1 MHARGAPG
9 QWTSLRARHSDRK
22 GAAGIAAVLSQLR
35 DSKPRPFVLTLWRS
49 NMEKNTEHKK
59 AKDEETLSDQEIRW
73 TIRYLDPDVKDK
85 ATDGGVI
92 ITLLALFAI
101 VCVVVAVLYS
111 RGLWN

>member
-1 MHARGAPG
+1 
-9 QWTSLRARHSDRK
+9 
-22 GAAGIAAVLSQLR
+22 
-35 DSKPRPFVLTLWRS
+35 
-49 NMEKNTEHKK
+49 MEKNTEHKK

-73 TIRYLDPDVKDK
+73 TIRYLDPDAKDK

-92 ITLLALFAI
+92 ITITLLALFAI

>member
-1 MHARGAPG
+1 MRARGAPG
-9 QWTSLRARHSDRK
+9 QWTLLRARHSDRK

-35 DSKPRPFVLTLWRS
+35 DSKPRPFVLTLWRF

-59 AKDEETLSDQEIRW
+59 AKDEETLSDQEIWW
-73 TIRYLDPDVKDK
+73 TIRYLDPDAKDQ

-101 VCVVVAVLYS
+101 VCVVVAVRYS
-111 RGLWN
+111 RGL

>member
-1 MHARGAPG
+1 MRARGTPG

-22 GAAGIAAVLSQLR
+22 GAASIAAVLSQLR
-35 DSKPRPFVLTLWRS
+35 DSKPLPFVLTMWRF
-49 NMEKNTEHKK
+49 NMEKNTEHKR
-59 AKDEETLSDQEIRW
+59 AKDEETLSDQEIQW

-101 VCVVVAVLYS
+101 VCAVVAVLYS
-111 RGLWN
+111 RGV

>member
-1 MHARGAPG
+1 
-9 QWTSLRARHSDRK
+9 
-22 GAAGIAAVLSQLR
+22 
-35 DSKPRPFVLTLWRS
+35 
-49 NMEKNTEHKK
+49 MEKNTEHKK

-85 ATDGGVI
+85 ATDGEVI
-92 ITLLALFAI
+92 ITITLLALFAI